1 MASFN
6 FNATMRTVVNNFF
19 GSGTYNMM
27 LVSVLPGET
36 EKDSWAF
43 RSNVTNEVVGT
54 GYTAG
59 GTAVTLTVAAIDNVN
74 NDIEVTCSAAV
85 WNTAT
90 ITAVAG
96 IIYKVIGTAATDQV
110 IAVVDFGGTISSTA
124 GTFTATPSGSLKFQ
138 N

>member
-6 FNATMRTVVNNFF
+6 FNATIRTLVNNFF
-19 GSGTYNMM
+19 GSGSYKML
-27 LVSVLPGET
+27 LVSVLPTET

-43 RSNVTNEVVGT
+43 RSSVTNEVTGT
-54 GYTAG
+54 GYVAG

-74 NDIEVTCSAAV
+74 NDVEVTSSAAS
-85 WNTAT
+85 WANST

-96 IIYKVIGTAATDQV
+96 IIYKDTGNAATDNLISLIDFGTAA
-110 IAVVDFGGTISSTA
+110 SSTN
-124 GTFTATPSGSLKFQ
+124 GTFTATPSGSIKFQ